1 MSQRKIIQHSFL
13 MITLMLCLA
22 MAISACATAL
32 PKVEMVS
39 ALPARTEPPKW
50 IMELEYNPDVIETV
64 GYSTEMSSIEFAF
77 NRSAHRARAEMA
89 NVLSSVIRSSIVD
102 SILIDGTLD
111 SEVIESI
118 YKEVTRLYA
127 AETMSGIAIVARYID
142 TKTGMIYSLARLR
155 RADAIKDASIKARLA
170 IRREK
175 SLFDELVLDSEIRS
189 RLKPGKAEFIEATGL
204 ASVRSNESEKIKP
217 SSYESA
223 MMHAELN
230 ARVALAQRV
239 RVKITNDVRSWVEE
253 HEDSFGNSLSVNYFL
268 ESISKS
274 FTEVKLE
281 GSRIMKRHFSPDT
294 NMVYVQAVMDKKWL
308 ASEFAH
314 AAAPAIDKS
323 GKAGLEEDLN
333 RVIHNS
339 LDVLIKGSTRENIP
353 DIPEP

>member
-1 MSQRKIIQHSFL
+1 MSQRKIIQHFFL
-13 MITLMLCLA
+13 MIALMLCLA

-32 PKVEMVS
+32 PKFEMSS
-39 ALPARTEPPKW
+39 AISARTEPPKW
-50 IMELEYNPDVIETV
+50 ITELEYKPDVIETV

-77 NRSAHRARAEMA
+77 NKSAHRARVEMA
-89 NVLSSVIRSSIVD
+89 NVLSSVIKSSIVD
-102 SILIDGTLD
+102 SVLIDRTLD

-118 YKEVTRLYA
+118 YKEVTKLYA
-127 AETMSGIAIVARYID
+127 AETMSGIAIVARYVD
-142 TKTGMIYSLARLR
+142 PKTGMVYSLARLR
-155 RADAIKDASIKARLA
+155 RTDAIKDASIKARLA
-170 IRREK
+170 IRKEK
-175 SLFDELVLDSEIRS
+175 SLFDELALDSEIRS
-189 RLKPGKAEFIEATGL
+189 RLKPRKAEFIEATGF
-204 ASVRSNESEKIKP
+204 ASVYSNGYGKIKP

-239 RVKITNDVRSWVEE
+239 RVKITNNVRSWVEE
-253 HEDSFGNSLSVNYFL
+253 HEDSFNDRPSGNHFL

-274 FTEVKLE
+274 FAEVKLE

-294 NMVYVQAVMDKKWL
+294 KMVYVQAVMDKKWL

-314 AAAPAIDKS
+314 AAAPAIGKS

-339 LDVLIKGSTRENIP
+339 LDILIKGSTRENIP
-353 DIPEP
+353 DMPEP